1 MELKNN
7 RNYVLFNTV
16 KKKIVAIC
24 DEYSLLVKF
33 MSHHRYICEDSV
45 VREVKKKVFDEMLVR
60 FDDLYLVEIDNVVI
74 RQQDVGLF
82 LKLVDEETASVANS
96 IRGIER
102 MLEWNSLKK
111 KEYNKLQEALT
122 VLYKYLDVRKKLMG
136 KSGITEICSDIYYL
150 DNLHELEH
158 KFK

>member
-7 RNYVLFNTV
+7 GKYVLFNIV
-16 KKKIVAIC
+16 KKEIVAIC
-24 DEYSLLVKF
+24 DEYPLLVKF

-45 VREVKKKVFDEMLVR
+45 VREVKKKVFDEMLIKY
-60 FDDLYLVEIDNVVI
+60 DDLYLVEIDNIVV

-82 LKLVDEETASVANS
+82 LRLKDEETASIGNS

-111 KEYNKLQEALT
+111 KERNKLQEALT
-122 VLYKYLDVRKKLMG
+122 VLYKYLDVEKKLLN
-136 KSGITEICSDIYYL
+136 KSGIVEICSDIYYL
-150 DNLHELEH
+150 DNLREIEH
-158 KFK
+158 KIN